1 MACQPLRNPD
11 SDASNPRWSMPAWLF
26 GGLGAAY
33 MLVFL
38 NSSFWNELYQAFAAS
53 GGVRAQPGFAL
64 SVVVRVLCLQAVIV
78 ALVLWPRVGKPVLA
92 LLILMAAASA
102 YTMDTFGTTFN
113 TDVVASIFKTNRNEL
128 GAQVT
133 PLALR
138 WFALAGL
145 LPAIILLC
153 IPVHFAPWRR
163 GLIMRVTL
171 LATLAG
177 LMASIAHLGGR
188 SYRYWYRHHR
198 DMYHV
203 YNPYAALSGT
213 LRYLK
218 RDVFAPPSRR
228 ALIPVA
234 RDAVLGPANQAG
246 RKRLLVLVV
255 GETARAQ
262 NFSLGGYARD
272 TNPQMRRRGAYY
284 FADTWACGTTT
295 AVSVPC
301 MFSGLTQSGFDK
313 ADPVEHWNLLDVV
326 QHAGVDVLWR
336 DNDGG
341 CQGVCARVPN
351 EDLTHAT
358 LGKLCDDHGCRDDV
372 LVDDLPKQL
381 AKLGPPALLILHGQ
395 GSHGPDY
402 FRRYP
407 ESWRQFA
414 PGCDTAEV
422 HICTYQQVLNTYDNT
437 ILYTDYLLGRVVD
450 GLQTLPDGIDTAML
464 YVSDHGESLGENDIY
479 LHGADAGVALEQQW
493 HVPMLLW
500 LSPGWTRTGL
510 LDEACVA
517 ARQQRR
523 HSHDNLYDTVLGLL
537 DVRTS
542 IYRPSLDL
550 LSECRQRT

>member
-1 MACQPLRNPD
+1 
-11 SDASNPRWSMPAWLF
+11 
-26 GGLGAAY
+26 
-33 MLVFL
+33 
-38 NSSFWNELYQAFAAS
+38 
-53 GGVRAQPGFAL
+53 
-64 SVVVRVLCLQAVIV
+64 
-78 ALVLWPRVGKPVLA
+78 
-92 LLILMAAASA
+92 
-102 YTMDTFGTTFN
+102 
-113 TDVVASIFKTNRNEL
+113 
-128 GAQVT
+128 
-133 PLALR
+133 
-138 WFALAGL
+138 
-145 LPAIILLC
+145 
-153 IPVHFAPWRR
+153 
-163 GLIMRVTL
+163 MRVTL

-381 AKLGPPALLILHGQ
+381 AKLGPPRLFSPL
-395 GSHGPDY
+395 P
-402 FRRYP
+402 
-407 ESWRQFA
+407 
-414 PGCDTAEV
+414 
-422 HICTYQQVLNTYDNT
+422 
-437 ILYTDYLLGRVVD
+437 RVVAAICA
-450 GLQTLPDGIDTAML
+450 GMRYRRSAHLH
-464 YVSDHGESLGENDIY
+464 VST
-479 LHGADAGVALEQQW
+479 GAQHLRQHHPVHRLSAGARG
-493 HVPMLLW
+493 
-500 LSPGWTRTGL
+500 GWTANPAG
-510 LDEACVA
+510 
-517 ARQQRR
+517 R
-523 HSHDNLYDTVLGLL
+523 HRHRNA
-537 DVRTS
+537 VRV
-542 IYRPSLDL
+542 RP
-550 LSECRQRT
+550 R